1 MRISRLYL
9 DLPLA
14 PGESLILPSAAAHYL
29 VHVLRLGPG
38 DALTLF
44 NGQGGEYAA
53 QLSSVSKKAVVVRVG
68 EYRPLDCESPLALTL
83 VQGVARNEHMD
94 YAIQKAVELGVQQI
108 APVITARTQRID
120 AARLQSRAQHWAS
133 IIENACAQCGRNRLP
148 VLLPVQTFPAW
159 LAQAPQGQRLLL
171 EPSATLSLH
180 SLTLDGPSLSVLIG
194 PEGGFT
200 DAELAAALAAGCL
213 GVRLGPRV
221 LRTETAALAMLA
233 ICQARWGD
241 LG

>member
-14 PGESLILPSAAAHYL
+14 PGESLTLPSAAAHYL
-29 VHVLRLGPG
+29 VHVLRLGLG

-53 QLSSVSKKAVVVRVG
+53 QLSQVSKKAVMVSVG
-68 EYRPLDCESPLALTL
+68 EHRPLDCESPLALTL

-120 AARLQSRAQHWAS
+120 AARLQTRAQHWAS

-159 LAQAPQGQRLLL
+159 LAQALMKAPQHNRL
-171 EPSATLSLH
+171 PTQNISTVSRGPVPHDTL
-180 SLTLDGPSLSVLIG
+180 
-194 PEGGFT
+194 
-200 DAELAAALAAGCL
+200 
-213 GVRLGPRV
+213 
-221 LRTETAALAMLA
+221 
-233 ICQARWGD
+233 
-241 LG
+241 